1 MQSIKIKNSGLTIL
15 CKPRNPDLSLF
26 SNIDD
31 KEILKEVAKRLNQN
45 KKNKAQSE

>member
-1 MQSIKIKNSGLTIL
+1 MQSIKLKNSGLTIT

-31 KEILKEVAKRLNQN
+31 KEILKEVAKSLNKNQKSEIQN
-45 KKNKAQSE
+45 